1 MNTIRPIY
9 DSLGDQFSGPKR
21 IGITLLIAVST
32 CIISL
37 LCALVFWLLDNRRR
51 RVLCDDNTDGT
62 VDEFHIRG
70 MNIQK
75 CGRQRM
81 RSLLYPE

>member
-9 DSLGDQFSGPKR
+9 DSLDDHFSGSKR

-37 LCALVFWLLDNRRR
+37 LCAVIFWWLDNRRC
-51 RVLCDDNTDGT
+51 RVLCDDNSNGT
-62 VDEFHIRG
+62 VDEFHLRG
-70 MNIQK
+70 MNTQNVV
-75 CGRQRM
+75 G
-81 RSLLYPE
+81 SE